1 MLVKASSDLPLGTT
15 MRSEREISTLIR
27 YIPLGRDVALLLTL
41 KEQIER
47 KLEELS
53 DLAFGH
59 GYLALKIA
67 SQLL

>member
-1 MLVKASSDLPLGTT
+1 